1 MTDLSSGRP
10 RARLLERL
18 STILL
23 KAPDDWARLLRRLRA
38 AYERDALDADAL
50 SMIEGVLQVADLTA
64 ADIMVPRAQIDAID
78 LAQAPAEFLPFLIDA
93 AHSRF
98 PVYEGSRDHV
108 VGILHA
114 KDLLRLIGEPDLD
127 WRSLL
132 RAPTLIPE
140 TKRLNVLLREFRLN
154 RGHLALVV
162 DEHGGVS
169 GLVTIEDV
177 LEQIV
182 GEIEDE
188 FDEIAP
194 ARDIGELEPGAQGRR
209 RLRVSALADVA
220 ALDAH
225 CGTSLASDD
234 YDTVGGLIAARMG
247 RVPRRGERLELQG
260 WRFEV
265 VRATPRAVRL
275 LRLEQLPP
283 AGEDG

>member
-114 KDLLRLIGEPDLD
+114 KDLLRLIGDPDLD

-140 TKRLNVLLREFRLN
+140 TKRLNVLLREFRIN

-194 ARDIGELEPGAQGRR
+194 PRDIVALEPGARGRR

-265 VRATPRAVRL
+265 VRATSRAVRS

-283 AGEDG
+283 AAGDG